1 MHLREFDY
9 DLPHGLIAQY
19 PLPERDASRLL
30 VVRREDGAI
39 LHRRFREVSLWL
51 QSGDLLV
58 LNDARV
64 IPARLYGRRT
74 GGGKAEVLLIEE
86 ESPNRWWALVRP
98 GKALPVG
105 RRLHFGAGVGALV
118 IDRHDGGRRL
128 LQFDGTAD
136 IRAELPT
143 LGVMPLPPYVKR
155 NGTIDGHT
163 RADILDAERYQTVFA
178 MVEGSIAAPTAGL
191 HFTRALLTQ
200 LERHGVEI
208 AFLTLHV
215 GVGTFTPVTVQ
226 RVEEHRMAAERY
238 TIPERTAAAIKR
250 AKNNARRVVAVG
262 STTTRALEDAALDGG
277 GVRAGEGMASL
288 FITPGYHFR
297 VVDALLTNFHLP
309 RSTLLI
315 LVSAFAGAPLM
326 RRGYEEAIQQ
336 RYRFYSYGDAM
347 LIV

>member
-1 MHLREFDY
+1 MNIREFDY
-9 DLPHGLIAQY
+9 QLPDGLIAQY

-58 LNDARV
+58 LNDAKV

-74 GGGKAEVLLIEE
+74 EGGKAEVLLIEE
-86 ESPNRWWALVRP
+86 ESSNRWWALVRP

-105 RRLHFGAGVGALV
+105 RWLHFGAGVGALV

-155 NGTIDGHT
+155 SGSIDGHT
-163 RADILDAERYQTVFA
+163 RAEVLDAERYQTVFA

-200 LERHGVEI
+200 LEQHGVEI

-215 GVGTFTPVTVQ
+215 GVGTFAPVTVE

-250 AKNNARRVVAVG
+250 AKNEARRVVAAG
-262 STTTRALEDAALDGG
+262 TTTTRALEDAALDGG
-277 GVRAGEGMASL
+277 AVRAGEGMASL

-315 LVSAFAGAPLM
+315 LVSAFAGGPLM